1 MTEMDAP
8 LATPCNIQIC
18 EVTCDSFRIMW
29 DMTSEDTARATHFF
43 IDLSRKE
50 SGDPNRFKHRVWQSE
65 TAAPAHVP
73 CSILPLD
80 LSVHPISVS
89 PAVLSVFISQ
99 IHVSQFSQ

>member
-8 LATPCNIQIC
+8 LSTPCNIQIC

-50 SGDPNRFKHRVWQSE
+50 SRDPNRFKHRV
-65 TAAPAHVP
+65 
-73 CSILPLD
+73 
-80 LSVHPISVS
+80 
-89 PAVLSVFISQ
+89 
-99 IHVSQFSQ
+99 